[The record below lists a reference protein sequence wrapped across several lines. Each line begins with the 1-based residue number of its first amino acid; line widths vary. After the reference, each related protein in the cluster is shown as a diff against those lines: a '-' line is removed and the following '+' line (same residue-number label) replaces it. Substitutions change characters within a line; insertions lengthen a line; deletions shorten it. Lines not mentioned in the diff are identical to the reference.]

1 MTFLPS
7 DAHHRCCRAV
17 LITLSIVARRAL
29 GQGRLNR
36 MPSLRLVLA
45 PHYTLQ
51 RLCVFALYLVV
62 VATPAYA
69 QRGGNDYFPL
79 AVGSQWRYRGRFS
92 SDGSKPVPL
101 QGAARVS
108 GKALIQGKEY
118 YKYVIT
124 SNFSQVSR
132 APGPFEDVRYYRV
145 SRGGIFIISGKNS
158 EGSEFLEMPLP
169 LRAGSRW
176 SSGAAEAR
184 AESAGTVKIGGRSY
198 YDCLKVSFK
207 AADGAR
213 STEYYLAPGVG
224 VIKGIYKDST
234 APESVME
241 MTLEAYKR

>member
-1 MTFLPS
+1 MLSPRLAS
-7 DAHHRCCRAV
+7 V
-17 LITLSIVARRAL
+17 L
-29 GQGRLNR
+29 
-36 MPSLRLVLA
+36 
-45 PHYTLQ
+45 HYTPHKF
-51 RLCVFALYLVV
+51 CIFALYFVIAAIPTYV
-62 VATPAYA
+62 QAT
-69 QRGGNDYFPL
+69 GKNYFPL
-79 AVGSQWRYRGRFS
+79 AIGSQWNYRGRFS
-92 SDGSKPVPL
+92 SEGSKPVDL

-108 GKALIQGKEY
+108 SKALIQGKEY

-124 SNFSQVSR
+124 SNFSKVFK

-145 SRGGIFIISGKNS
+145 GRGGIFIISGKNS
-158 EGSEFLEMPLP
+158 EGLELLELPLP

-224 VIKGIYKDST
+224 VIKGVYKDST
-234 APESVME
+234 APASVME